1 MDKDNSDEIVISTID
16 WNDTDWNISLDS
28 FLNKDEVFSITDSYE
43 ISYDQDYGLNIGPLE
58 ECKDMIPDFNVVK
71 EMCKH
76 YPSLEIA
83 FTKFKEIY
91 QIVEQDYL
99 SKDGNN

>member
-1 MDKDNSDEIVISTID
+1 MDDDLNSDDIIISELTWD
-16 WNDTDWNISLDS
+16 ESPWLTNDSSIG
-28 FLNKDEVFSITDSYE
+28 KDYIFTFDNTFSVESKYE
-43 ISYDQDYGLNIGPLE
+43 ITFDPPEEWKNIFPNFE
-58 ECKDMIPDFNVVK
+58 MVK
-71 EMCKH
+71 EMCKQ

-83 FTKFKEIY
+83 LNKFKEIY

>member
-1 MDKDNSDEIVISTID
+1 MDDDLNSDDIIISEITWDESPWLTDDSSISK
-16 WNDTDWNISLDS
+16 NDIFTFDNT
-28 FLNKDEVFSITDSYE
+28 FSINTEYE
-43 ISYDQDYGLNIGPLE
+43 INFDPLE
-58 ECKDMIPDFNVVK
+58 EWKNVFPDFKMVR

-99 SKDGNN
+99 SKDDNN